1 MRIKELHLRNIA
13 SIEQADIDF
22 EDGLNDD
29 FTGTPSAIFLISGDT
44 GAGKSVILDGIAM
57 ALYKK
62 TPRLVGVA
70 NKINNDFKSEEGESI
85 SINSIEQYTRL
96 GISEKD
102 DCYSEVVFT
111 GNDGKEYRARL
122 TLGMSRGNRD
132 RTTGVRPMKHATP
145 RWEVKTG
152 TNDWVRVEAKTGQP
166 ILGAIGLTFEQ
177 FGRMAMLAQGQFAA
191 FLTGDKAERESILEQ
206 LTNTE
211 HFTAYG
217 NAIKRLFT
225 NARQSA
231 EKAQTAYDTEKGHTL
246 LPEEVAALE
255 QSARQLAEE
264 RIQVEKAGKAH
275 DETLRL
281 VELLASGTTAW
292 QEAER
297 EQEQLAALLAG
308 PEYQSHQQLLTDW
321 EATVTERQRLADR
334 KAAHDRLIAARQ
346 EEARLKE
353 TFCTLSACLSAQTR
367 AAEAQQEALRQQD
380 EWLQSQAGQVAL
392 FTQSEAICHQ
402 LERYEDC
409 VSASADQLR
418 KQQAAHTR
426 KTALAEQIETAQQ
439 LLLRATQAVDA
450 QQAEIDRR
458 MEERK
463 SLHPEELTQSAAMLN
478 HRKTELCRLQEQ
490 TAALEKRQEED
501 ALQHKE
507 AEELA
512 QTVAAERVT
521 LDTATTAR
529 RQAQEN
535 ADKARGLYVT
545 MSASM
550 DEVLVSLRH
559 RLVTEGADTCPLCG
573 QRIDA
578 LHLHTDF
585 QHLLTPLETNRQQ
598 AETRLKAA
606 EAAFQQA
613 HSRYHQQAGTLAGKR
628 TQLTDAQ
635 QAIVR
640 EQQTVALHAR
650 SQGLDPLRPLKEQ
663 LTTALS
669 ATEERIA
676 CLNRQLARAEQLQTV
691 INRLV
696 SEKRPLDREKA
707 EAEKACNSAQNEQ
720 QSNERLLR
728 EYQEEAAKTGREQQR
743 LTDTLSPLLQSFYP
757 HWPQTTKATCR
768 DLREKATTYRTRK
781 EAFDRD
787 CLAYNR
793 RQQELAAI
801 HSSRSSIL
809 QRHPDWATERT
820 DHPVTGSGTPEQWI
834 ELVSQ
839 VGTLAGNIASYQAT
853 LYACDELLH
862 RYYASS
868 GQSEAYL
875 LFVEAKAAELE
886 ASKLYVKQVNARSE
900 KIKTDAAKALETI
913 GTAQQALGI
922 TRTED
927 APDRQ
932 ALMEQRT
939 LLTERLNL
947 LIGQQATVR
956 QRIEE
961 NQRNIGKLEAA
972 RIELEKA
979 ESVLRKWDLIHRY
992 FGGTRFRTLVQ
1003 TYVLR
1008 PLLNNANLYLERITD
1023 RYCLTCSEENDQLS
1037 ILVHDRYNKNQVRS
1051 ATILS
1056 GGERFMISLALSLAL
1071 SSLNRPDMN
1080 VNILFIDEGFGT
1092 LDEKSL
1098 DSVMSTLEKLQE
1110 IAGQSNRRVGIIS
1123 HREELDERIPLQI
1136 RVVKKGEGRSH
1147 VEIKRS

>member
-1 MRIKELHLRNIA
+1 MKIKELHLRNIA
-13 SIEQADIDF
+13 SVERADIDF
-22 EDGLNDD
+22 ENGLNDD
-29 FTGTPSAIFLISGDT
+29 FTGTPAAIFLISGDT

-85 SINSIEQYTRL
+85 GINSIEQYTRL

-122 TLGMSRGNRD
+122 TLGMSKGLRNKS
-132 RTTGVRPMKHATP
+132 TGLRPMKHATP
-145 RWEVKTG
+145 RWEVKAG
-152 TNDWVRVEAKTGQP
+152 TDDWTRVEAKTGQP
-166 ILGAIGLTFEQ
+166 ILGAIGLSFEQ

-191 FLTGDKAERESILEQ
+191 FLTGDKVERESILEQ

-217 NAIKRLFT
+217 MAIKRLFT
-225 NARQSA
+225 NARQAA

-255 QSARQLAEE
+255 QSTRQLAEE
-264 RIQVEKAGKAH
+264 REQVEKAGKAH
-275 DETLRL
+275 EETLRL
-281 VELLASGTTAW
+281 IELLASGTMAR
-292 QEAER
+292 EAAER
-297 EQEQLAALLAG
+297 EQKQLADLLAS
-308 PEYQSHQQLLTDW
+308 PEYQAHQQLLTDW
-321 EATVTERQRLADR
+321 ETTVTERQRLADR
-334 KAAHDRLIAARQ
+334 KAAYDRLIAARQ

-353 TFCTLSACLSAQTR
+353 TFCTLSACLSAQTM
-367 AAEAQQEALRQQD
+367 AAKAQQEDLRRQD
-380 EWLQSQAGQVAL
+380 GWLESQAGRVTL
-392 FTQSEAICHQ
+392 FTQSETLCHQ
-402 LERYEDC
+402 LERYDDC
-409 VSASADQLR
+409 VSVLADQLR
-418 KQQAAHTR
+418 KQQETLAR
-426 KTALAEQIETAQQ
+426 KTALAAQIETARQQ
-439 LLLRATQAVDA
+439 LLRATQIVDA

-463 SLHPEELTQSAAMLN
+463 SLHPEELTQSAATLN

-490 TAALEKRQEED
+490 AAALEKRQNE
-501 ALQHKE
+501 AARLYKE
-507 AEELA
+507 AEDLA
-512 QTVAAERVT
+512 QTVAAEKVS
-521 LDTATTAR
+521 LDTAAAAR
-529 RQAQEN
+529 RQAQET
-535 ADKARGLYVT
+535 ADKARGLYTT

-598 AETRLKAA
+598 AEAQLKAA

-613 HSRYHQQAGTLAGKR
+613 HSRYHQQAGTLEGKR
-628 TQLTDAQ
+628 KLLSDAQ
-635 QAIVR
+635 QSIVR
-640 EQQTVALHAR
+640 EQQSVSLHA
-650 SQGLDPLRPLKEQ
+650 SSHGLDPLRPLTEQ
-663 LTTALS
+663 VATVLS

-696 SEKRPLDREKA
+696 SEKRPLDRAKT
-707 EAEKACNSAQNEQ
+707 EAEKACNTALNEL
-720 QSNERLLR
+720 QSNDRLLR
-728 EYQEEAAKTGREQQR
+728 EYQEEAAKTGQEQQR
-743 LTDTLSPLLQSFYP
+743 LTDTLSSLLQSFYP
-757 HWPQTTKATCR
+757 HWQQTAKATCL

-787 CLAYNR
+787 SFAHHQ

-801 HSSRSSIL
+801 YSSRNSIL
-809 QRHPDWATERT
+809 QRHPDWAAVGT
-820 DHPVTGSGTPEQWI
+820 DRPVTVSGTPEQWI

-839 VGTLAGNIASYQAT
+839 VGTLAGHIASCRTT
-853 LYACDELLH
+853 LQTCDELLH
-862 RYYASS
+862 RYYAAS

-875 LFVEAKAAELE
+875 LSIEAKADELE
-886 ASKLYVKQVNARSE
+886 GSKQYIQQVTARSE
-900 KIKTDAAKALETI
+900 KIKAAAAKALETI
-913 GTAQQALGI
+913 VTAQQALGI
-922 TRTED
+922 TRPED

-932 ALMEQRT
+932 ALMEQRSR
-939 LLTERLNL
+939 LIERLNL

-956 QRIEE
+956 QRLEE
-961 NQRNIGKLEAA
+961 NQRNIRRLETA
-972 RIELEKA
+972 RLELEKA
-979 ESVLRKWDLIHRY
+979 ETVLRKWDLIHRY

-1123 HREELDERIPLQI
+1123 HREELNERIPVQI